1 MTYMWNLKKEN
12 KGMNIIKPEQ
22 TNRHR
27 EQTRGYQWG
36 KWVKVV
42 KRYKLSVTI
51 REISSDDVLY
61 IMVTVVNNTVLHV

>member
-1 MTYMWNLKKEN
+1 MESKKPKFIEN
-12 KGMNIIKPEQ
+12 RQVVARDQG
-22 TNRHR
+22 
-27 EQTRGYQWG
+27 WWLG